1 MRTIIKINN
10 PLIIFIFF
18 TILGLA
24 LRIWISQ
31 FGSNFDFA
39 MWEANLELFK
49 NDISI
54 YEFGN
59 YSYGTPWLYTL
70 SLLDSV
76 SLPIIENNNFVQNI
90 PGSFYRIKII
100 LFLSLIDFFIFFL
113 LCKNYSLKVGLLFFL
128 NPISI
133 IITGHHNQFSNYAI
147 LFGFLS
153 VLLYEKNRLNFN
165 FFIPLILMG
174 ISLSIKHILIFFP
187 LWWAFKEKNLM
198 KKFMILLIPYS
209 IFILSFL
216 PFLLTELDHI
226 MYMLG
231 SFGMRFDGPF
241 WGMFGPKIVHIYLDL
256 QTLFSF
262 ILISLGFL
270 FINKSLKDSFYLYLM
285 AVVAFSSMM
294 YTQYLVIPLIA
305 LAVFWNWKYFFYT
318 LLTFLVFLVDGDQL
332 NIQFLRE
339 LTNWDLRS
347 TRISFYPII
356 LILLVGFIEES
367 IGSTKFNLYI
377 KNLYIFLKDK
387 IKSAFH
393 FEKL

>member
-1 MRTIIKINN
+1 MSKIIKKNN
-10 PLIIFIFF
+10 PLIIFIFIA
-18 TILGLA
+18 ILGFA

-70 SLLDSV
+70 FVLDSIY
-76 SLPIIENNNFVQNI
+76 LPIIENNNFVQNI
-90 PGSFYRIKII
+90 PGSFYRLKII
-100 LFLSLIDFFIFFL
+100 LFLSLIDFCIFIL

-128 NPISI
+128 NPICI
-133 IITGHHNQFSNYAI
+133 IITGHHNQFSSYAI

-165 FFIPLILMG
+165 FLIPLIFMG

-187 LWWAFKEKNLM
+187 LWWAFKEKKLI
-198 KKFMILLIPYS
+198 KKFMILFIPYS

-216 PFLLTELDHI
+216 PFLFTELDHI
-226 MYMLG
+226 LFKLG

-241 WGMFGPKIVHIYLDL
+241 WGMFGSKIIHMYFNL
-256 QTLFSF
+256 QTLFSL
-262 ILISLGFL
+262 ILIGLGFL
-270 FINKSLKDSFYLYLM
+270 LVNKNLKESFFLYLM
-285 AVVAFSSMM
+285 AVVIFSSMM
-294 YTQYLVIPLIA
+294 YTQYLVIPVLA
-305 LAVFWNWKYFFYT
+305 LAIYWNWKFSIFT
-318 LLTFLVFLVDGDQL
+318 ILTFLVFLVDGDEL
-332 NIQFLRE
+332 NIHFLKE
-339 LTNWDLRS
+339 LLSWDLRS

-356 LILLVGFIEES
+356 LILLIGFLEIS
-367 IGSTKFNLYI
+367 IGPKKFHLYI
-377 KNLYIFLKDK
+377 KKSYNFIKNK
-387 IKSAFH
+387 IKSSLY
-393 FEKL
+393 FE